1 MRLSSVSLLSIIQ
14 ETAALLSLPQ
24 PSVVVGSSDTTVN
37 QLFALANEEGRASSR
52 RHDWQELTEEYTF
65 STVAQAGQTNAIPAD
80 FDRFYS
86 NSTYNRTTIRPVLG
100 PITPQQWQAIQA
112 YPQINS
118 VYVSFRVRGNI
129 YLATPTPAAANTIA
143 YEYISKNWCL
153 AVDSTPKPAFTADTD
168 TTVLPEWLFT
178 LGLRWRFRK
187 SKGLDY
193 AEDFRTYETELQQL
207 MARDGG
213 NGTLDITGR
222 NLYNPLGLPNIPVGN
237 FPGP

>member
-1 MRLSSVSLLSIIQ
+1 MTLLTIVQETADLLSIPRPA
-14 ETAALLSLPQ
+14 T
-24 PSVVVGSSDTTVN
+24 VVDSTDTQVR
-37 QLFALANEEGRASSR
+37 QLFALANEEGRASARSY
-52 RHDWQELTEEYTF
+52 DWQELTEEYTF
-65 STVAQAGQTNAIPAD
+65 STTAAAGQTAAIPDD
-80 FDRFYS
+80 FDRFYA

-129 YLATPTPAAANTIA
+129 YLATPTPAAGNTIA
-143 YEYISKNWCL
+143 YEYVSANWCL
-153 AVDSTPKPAFTADTD
+153 AANQTAKPAFTADTD

-187 SKGLDY
+187 SKNLDY
-193 AEDFRTYETELQQL
+193 AEDFRTYQSELQQL
-207 MARDGG
+207 QARDGG
-213 NGTLDITGR
+213 NGTIDITGR

-237 FPGP
+237 FPG